1 MGNGS
6 YSEKEVSLPFS
17 LKVFICFSAHNEAN
31 DHDGHDQADGVKS
44 LLSLYT
50 SIASRITFS
59 TAARFSFL
67 KLSTKDDSYLIFPIS
82 I

>member
-17 LKVFICFSAHNEAN
+17 LNNAICFSAHNEAN
-31 DHDGHDQADGVKS
+31 DHDGHDQVDGVKS

-50 SIASRITFS
+50 AIASRNKFS
-59 TAARFSFL
+59 IVA
-67 KLSTKDDSYLIFPIS
+67 
-82 I
+82 

>member
-17 LKVFICFSAHNEAN
+17 LNNVIGFLAHNEAN

-44 LLSLYT
+44 LLLLYMA
-50 SIASRITFS
+50 IASRIKF
-59 TAARFSFL
+59 
-67 KLSTKDDSYLIFPIS
+67 
-82 I
+82 